1 MSFAY
6 FKNIFPKVLIVILF
20 FIITINL
27 FQYLGL
33 NFKEKD
39 DQVLKKIITVE
50 TLNNVEGFIG
60 GYCGVCEI

>member
-6 FKNIFPKVLIVILF
+6 FKNILPKVLIVILF

-33 NFKEKD
+33 NFKEKN
-39 DQVLKKIITVE
+39 DQVLTKIITVE
-50 TLNNVEGFIG
+50 TYNNKEGFGEG
-60 GYCGVCEI
+60 GCDLCQI

>member
-1 MSFAY
+1 MGLSY

-60 GYCGVCEI
+60 GDCVLCEI

>member
-1 MSFAY
+1 MGLAY
-6 FKNIFPKVLIVILF
+6 FKNILPKVLIVILF

-50 TLNNVEGFIG
+50 TLNNAEGFIG
-60 GYCGVCEI
+60 GDCGLCEI

>member
-1 MSFAY
+1 MKFKY
-6 FKNIFPKVLIVILF
+6 FKNILPKVLIVILF

-60 GYCGVCEI
+60 GDCGLCEI

>member
-1 MSFAY
+1 MGLRY

-60 GYCGVCEI
+60 GDCGLCEI